1 MPNPLTT
8 TEESPMSQSSKLSLT
23 GKKPCCLSFTAEINQ
38 QTTEALMGAMGTV
51 SQEHDEILLMF
62 STPGGSVSSGI
73 AVYNMIRA
81 LPVPVTTYNIGNVDS
96 IGNVIYQAGSK
107 RWCAE
112 TSRFMF
118 HGVSVDIREGSRLE
132 LKQLKELIGGIEN
145 DQKRISEIMASH
157 TSLSEESLERLFLEM
172 SFLGSRDAKDK
183 GVTDEVGDINL
194 PRGLPIAQLVFQ
206 R

>member
-1 MPNPLTT
+1 
-8 TEESPMSQSSKLSLT
+8 MSQSSN
-23 GKKPCCLSFTAEINQ
+23 LSFNGQNQVGISFIAPVYGRSAAILMAALAE
-38 QTTEALMGAMGTV
+38 AAKM
-51 SQEHDEILLMF
+51 HDEILLLF
-62 STPGGSVSSGI
+62 SSPGGDAEAGMAI
-73 AVYNMIRA
+73 YHFIKA
-81 LPVPVTTYNIGNVDS
+81 LPVPVTIYNIGIIDS
-96 IGNVIYQAGSK
+96 VGNVVYQAGSK

-132 LKQLKELIGGIEN
+132 LKQLKELIGGVEN

-157 TSLSEESLERLFLEM
+157 TSISEESLERLFLEM